1 MVPIIHNDH
10 PFLQLKVGI
19 SCWQIRC
26 PEGFKGY
33 WLWMETF
40 KSLGS
45 IACEPFRDKLW
56 LQHVT
61 TRKEKNAFYHPKVK
75 MICIYIYNHII
86 IYIVICKQNM
96 CSCDPKRPDMN
107 PEVFPN
113 NLSVSRG
120 IFSRNHVG
128 VSENRLCPQRAIL
141 IYEKWWIIPKNFG
154 RYPPINWHRCGK
166 PTMKWSCSKQKT
178 IGLHILYP

>member
-1 MVPIIHNDH
+1 MVPTIHDDH
-10 PFLQLKVGI
+10 PFKEI
-19 SCWQIRC
+19 SST
-26 PEGFKGY
+26 KG
-33 WLWMETF
+33 WDFLLAATGCGWKHFE
-40 KSLGS
+40 SLGS

-61 TRKEKNAFYHPKVK
+61 TRKEKMRSIILKSRWYV
-75 MICIYIYNHII
+75 YTYTI
-86 IYIVICKQNM
+86 IYIIYANRICM

-120 IFSRNHVG
+120 IFSRNHLG

-141 IYEKWWIIPKNFG
+141 IYGKWWIIPKNFG

-178 IGLHILYP
+178 MGLHILYP